1 MERQPDLEEEEPPV
15 AIEQQIEN
23 EEQTQASS
31 AHRSNWTLVVKVN
44 VDAG

>member
-1 MERQPDLEEEEPPV
+1 MERQPEPEEEEPPV
-15 AIEQQIEN
+15 VNEQQN
-23 EEQTQASS
+23 EEQIQAS